1 MYIGTPSHSLID
13 TPVAFDSVR
22 ELFRRKFS
30 GETCL
35 LNVVI

>member
-1 MYIGTPSHSLID
+1 MWLAIPSHSLID
-13 TPVAFDSVR
+13 TPVAFDIVR

-30 GETCL
+30 GETCE